1 MTPIGHSLMGLSLAA
16 FAVPVN
22 GRASILNWRNFGIA
36 CAFVALANLP
46 DWPLPNWGHDRYDIS
61 HSVFVNVGLI
71 GLVVVLAKVFAKGSW
86 FCRNRFL
93 VLAAMAWLSHLLLD
107 TFYNH
112 GQGIGLFWPV
122 SKQKLSLALPWFENW
137 DLSQPVTAPDNLSV
151 FGIEFLAYFPVL
163 LVALFVSFKLRG
175 PRYHDEA

>member
-1 MTPIGHSLMGLSLAA
+1 MTPIGHSLIGLSFAA
-16 FAVPVN
+16 FVVPVN
-22 GRASILNWRNFGIA
+22 GKASILNWRSFGIA

-122 SKQKLSLALPWFENW
+122 SKQRLSLAMPWFDNW
-137 DLSQPVTAPDNLSV
+137 DLSQPVSSAHNLSV
-151 FGIEFLAYFPVL
+151 FGIEFLAYFPIL
-163 LVALFVSFKLRG
+163 LGALFISFRLRRQR
-175 PRYHDEA
+175 PLR

>member
-1 MTPIGHSLMGLSLAA
+1 MTPIGHSLMGLSFAA
-16 FAVPVN
+16 FAVPVS
-22 GRASILNWRNFGIA
+22 GKASILNWRSFGIA

-61 HSVFVNVGLI
+61 HSVFVNLGLI
-71 GLVVVLAKVFAKGSW
+71 GLAIMLAKV
-86 FCRNRFL
+86 
-93 VLAAMAWLSHLLLD
+93 

-175 PRYHDEA
+175 PGYHDEA